1 MADDRIAGY
10 AAGIFEIA
18 RGEGVAARVESELFA
33 VARAF
38 ESNPELRSALIDPHL
53 PLDRKHGIIDDLLG
67 TRAADLT
74 VSVLSF
80 LADADRIGDLGEISQ
95 ALSDHAATTTNR
107 EVAVVRSAIPL
118 DEPTV
123 ERLARALGQATG
135 KVVDVR
141 VVIDPDVM
149 GGLVATV
156 GDTVIDGT
164 VRTKLEQMRS
174 ALTTRS

>member
-38 ESNPELRSALIDPHL
+38 ESNPELRSTLSDPRL
-53 PLDRKHGIIDDLLG
+53 PLERKHGIIDDLLE
-67 TRAADLT
+67 TRADDLT
-74 VSVLSF
+74 VALVSF
-80 LADADRIGDLGEISQ
+80 LADIGRVGDLGEISA
-95 ALSDHAATTTNR
+95 ALSDHAAATTNR
-107 EVAVVRSAIPL
+107 ETAVVRSAIPL
-118 DEPTV
+118 DEATV
-123 ERLARALGQATG
+123 ERLARALGKATG

-141 VVIDPDVM
+141 VVVDPSVM
-149 GGLVATV
+149 GGIVATV

-164 VRTKLEQMRS
+164 VRSKLEQMRS
-174 ALTTRS
+174 VLTTRS